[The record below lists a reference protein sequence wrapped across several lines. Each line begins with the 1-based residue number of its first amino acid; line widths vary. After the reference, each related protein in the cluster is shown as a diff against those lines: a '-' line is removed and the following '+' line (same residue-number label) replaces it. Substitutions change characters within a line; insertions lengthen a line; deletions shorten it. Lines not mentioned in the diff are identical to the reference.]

1 MNFKTPK
8 VLEKIRSPLN
18 SMSPTRFSKKVE
30 RESTQKL
37 NPIRANDQIK
47 SKNISKHIV
56 GNVNFNKNSN
66 IKSGNK
72 INSPVKKNKK
82 INYCTYMKV
91 VAYSTFNRKFN
102 TKTEDGKKLEL
113 IRNKIIVSDK
123 IRDFNYIL
131 EKMTEVDVM
140 KNLMMNEYQALCLN
154 YLQKPRDLPT
164 SENPQRFSTIV
175 NSEETNISQI
185 QSYFLRL
192 LNEDALVGHDEYLFR
207 GLDESIKEMIFSKL
221 NH

>member
-1 MNFKTPK
+1 MMLMVCFILDCNHQLPRHIETLQSSESF
-8 VLEKIRSPLN
+8 I
-18 SMSPTRFSKKVE
+18 TR
-30 RESTQKL
+30 R
-37 NPIRANDQIK
+37 I
-47 SKNISKHIV
+47 
-56 GNVNFNKNSN
+56 
-66 IKSGNK
+66 
-72 INSPVKKNKK
+72 
-82 INYCTYMKV
+82 
-91 VAYSTFNRKFN
+91 
-102 TKTEDGKKLEL
+102 L